1 MLRFNDKLKQIS
13 RSILFHGAWMFLL
26 IPVVWYIHTYSPSI
40 VIGDRLNLLA
50 PIYSGA
56 TLFEGFFHQHGSH
69 FLGITHL
76 ITSLATVV
84 LGKTP
89 NTDLWASVVNLAIT
103 VILLV
108 ALRKKLSPSPL
119 SWKDVP
125 LLLIPLSLA
134 PAHSFF
140 LFPHVHWMLPAFS
153 LGLTL
158 TWFISAPLKRTI
170 IQCILIFCAAF
181 SGYAFLCIPAFLIF
195 DAFLILRRKP
205 LQIISLETGAKF
217 AVTVITGF
225 VFYMKYVVALTG
237 KSKTDSID
245 MNISYFIQILKNSLG
260 MAWSQKG
267 AFLFPFMITAIIA
280 AIIILFWRKPR
291 KPLFKMLP
299 IYYLFAVWV
308 SFVFVIALARSGE
321 DPMSGLSARYYSTL
335 LLLPISVFLMWRTSM
350 KNTAAELIW
359 VLIAVLIYLTP
370 YKPSLSDGAFFQ
382 EKIISFDDC
391 YRESKDVV
399 KCNDEAGYAI
409 LQPQAHY
416 ENMYWQI
423 NTSSSPD
430 GEN

>member
-1 MLRFNDKLKQIS
+1 
-13 RSILFHGAWMFLL
+13 
-26 IPVVWYIHTYSPSI
+26 
-40 VIGDRLNLLA
+40 
-50 PIYSGA
+50 
-56 TLFEGFFHQHGSH
+56 
-69 FLGITHL
+69 
-76 ITSLATVV
+76 
-84 LGKTP
+84 
-89 NTDLWASVVNLAIT
+89 
-103 VILLV
+103 
-108 ALRKKLSPSPL
+108 
-119 SWKDVP
+119 
-125 LLLIPLSLA
+125 
-134 PAHSFF
+134 
-140 LFPHVHWMLPAFS
+140 
-153 LGLTL
+153 
-158 TWFISAPLKRTI
+158 
-170 IQCILIFCAAF
+170 
-181 SGYAFLCIPAFLIF
+181 
-195 DAFLILRRKP
+195 
-205 LQIISLETGAKF
+205 
-217 AVTVITGF
+217 
-225 VFYMKYVVALTG
+225 
-237 KSKTDSID
+237 
-245 MNISYFIQILKNSLG
+245 
-260 MAWSQKG
+260 
-267 AFLFPFMITAIIA
+267 
-280 AIIILFWRKPR
+280 
-291 KPLFKMLP
+291 MLP